1 LGCRSE
7 FSNVESSA
15 TGADGP
21 TPALRWLLSA
31 IGANR
36 LIGLGEIHGS
46 ATQHELIREL
56 ISRPE
61 FAADDLVIEFGNA
74 LYQDVLDAYISGEG
88 IPVEQFNRIWRDT
101 TQSPIN
107 TWDDPIYAQLLATV
121 REANRTGG
129 HVRVLAGDP
138 PIDWRK
144 VQKVEDW
151 LSFLTDRDSHYASV
165 VETEVLGRGRR
176 GLLLIG
182 GMHLLR
188 KELIGVGARFPD
200 MPIVMP
206 HGGYGALNDDVEA
219 VMTEWPVPSIS
230 PVART
235 PLAGFTMAHLNSQ
248 IFSHEGKPAQFP
260 PWRWDQLFDYYLYL
274 GPRATLRRS
283 APAASYEP
291 EFLAEL
297 KRRREFASRL
307 PPPPKRPSSE

>member
-1 LGCRSE
+1 MLLGCCSE
-7 FSNVESSA
+7 FSNMESSA

-56 ISRPE
+56 ISHPE

-74 LYQDVLDAYISGEG
+74 LYQDVLD
-88 IPVEQFNRIWRDT
+88 
-101 TQSPIN
+101 
-107 TWDDPIYAQLLATV
+107 
-121 REANRTGG
+121 
-129 HVRVLAGDP
+129 
-138 PIDWRK
+138 
-144 VQKVEDW
+144 
-151 LSFLTDRDSHYASV
+151 
-165 VETEVLGRGRR
+165 
-176 GLLLIG
+176 
-182 GMHLLR
+182 
-188 KELIGVGARFPD
+188 
-200 MPIVMP
+200 VM
-206 HGGYGALNDDVEA
+206 A
-219 VMTEWPVPSIS
+219 EWPVPSIS

-248 IFSHEGKPAQFP
+248 LLDHEGKPAQLP